1 VVPGSFRLGHP
12 DREPGP
18 RRVLA
23 YGANRSLAGIARK
36 LGTDTPDPPVVV
48 AAARLE
54 GFAVVYSAHVSPYGA
69 VPATIQRRPGA
80 AVDVHVLHLDDVQV
94 AAIDAF
100 EPNYQRRRLEGVSL
114 RLGDGTALD
123 AVEAYVSLHGCLAVH
138 GGPCGIAERDQHAVL
153 ELVRDR
159 LAPGQDLD
167 AFILAGIRDPAL
179 QAARTAA
186 LRADA
191 IPFG

>member
-1 VVPGSFRLGHP
+1 
-12 DREPGP
+12 
-18 RRVLA
+18 VLA

-36 LGTDTPDPPVVV
+36 LGTDAPDPPVVV
-48 AAARLE
+48 TAARLE

-69 VPATIQRRPGA
+69 VPATLQRHAGR
-80 AVDVHVLHLDDVQV
+80 AVDVHVLHLDDAQV
-94 AAIDAF
+94 AAIDAY
-100 EPNYQRRRLEGVSL
+100 EPNYQRRRLDGVSL
-114 RLGDGTALD
+114 RLEDGTVLD
-123 AVEAYVSLHGCLAVH
+123 AVEAYISLHGCLAVD
-138 GGPCGIAERDQHAVL
+138 GGACGIAERDQHAVL

-179 QAARTAA
+179 QASRTAA